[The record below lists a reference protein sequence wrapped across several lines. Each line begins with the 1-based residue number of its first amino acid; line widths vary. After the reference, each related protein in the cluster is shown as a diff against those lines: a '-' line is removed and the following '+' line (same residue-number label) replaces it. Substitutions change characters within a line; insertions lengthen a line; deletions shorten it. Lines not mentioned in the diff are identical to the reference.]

1 MKHFVGIKLYRL
13 IWHCCHEILTHRIVF
28 TITFFKVKMFQ
39 LILLLLE
46 VWIHTHITSLS
57 NWLDYFGTIF
67 EGVKK
72 DLDSKCQ
79 EYNTH
84 ISLSE
89 ILKLTDGNYVF
100 LIVVF
105 ISIRWEVS
113 WDVTVAVSA
122 IFQIGDWGLFLC
134 SLTLKIKLPEQCIPN
149 VAHRSRTDM

>member
-1 MKHFVGIKLYRL
+1 MY
-13 IWHCCHEILTHRIVF
+13 TY
-28 TITFFKVKMFQ
+28 
-39 LILLLLE
+39 
-46 VWIHTHITSLS
+46 ITSLS
-57 NWLDYFGTIF
+57 NWLNYFGTIF

-72 DLDSKCQ
+72 ALDRKCQ
-79 EYNTH
+79 YIWYNTH

-89 ILKLTDGNYVF
+89 ILKLTDGNSVF

-105 ISIRWEVS
+105 VSIRWEVS

-122 IFQIGDWGLFLC
+122 IFQIGSWGLSLC